1 MSSATKK
8 AVLFAR
14 VSSREQEDTGYSL
27 PSQEKLLR
35 EYVAKNQL
43 VESKCFSISESAS
56 GKSQREIFKKM
67 MTHIDEKDIKII
79 VCEKSDRL
87 TRNFTDMIMIDAWLK
102 EDGERQVHL
111 VKDSLVLHKDS
122 HSQEKLNWGVRILF
136 SQNYI
141 DNLSEEVKKGQ
152 KEKIAQGWLPT
163 KPPLGYKTVGDKGK
177 KIHLVDES
185 KALLVKRMFELYAT
199 GNYSVKALVKKMSEE
214 GLRNAG
220 GTPIVKSRLHEL
232 LSDPFYCGKMRWKGE
247 IYEGKHEPLITQ
259 AMFDAV
265 QAKLARKSASPLYRK
280 HMPVFKAMI
289 ECTECGG
296 TITWELQ
303 KSHWYGHCNHYRD
316 CSQKKYVRQEKVE
329 EQLFPYFDKAAP
341 IHKDVIGVLEQA
353 LKESQSD
360 EIAYNDSKR
369 DTLSRIIIAADQ
381 RIAGAYRD
389 KLDGVMALDICQR
402 VIKESTEEKASALHE
417 LEKLKDS
424 RSAYYEAGLGIH
436 ELALE
441 AFKIYQSDKATVEDK
456 RLLLSHMFTR
466 HTMQEAAIVPNYT
479 LAFEFLAEWMPKVNK
494 QFRTEKAPAKQGLNR
509 QSVPKTSALLRG

>member
-35 EYVAKNQL
+35 EYAAKNQF

-56 GKSQREIFKKM
+56 GQYQREIFNKM

-87 TRNFTDMIMIDAWLK
+87 TRNFKDMIMIDEWLK

-111 VKDSLVLHKDS
+111 VKDSLVLHRDS

-214 GLRNAG
+214 GLRNAS
-220 GTPIVKSRLHEL
+220 GTSVVKSRLHVL
-232 LSDPFYCGKMRWKGE
+232 LSDPFYYGKIRWKGE
-247 IYEGKHEPLITQ
+247 IYEGRHEPLITKP
-259 AMFDAV
+259 MFDAV
-265 QAKLARKSASPLYRK
+265 QGKLARKNASPLYRK

-289 ECTECGG
+289 ECAECAG
-296 TITWELQ
+296 TITWEIQ
-303 KSHWYGHCNHYRD
+303 KGNWYGHCNHYRN
-316 CSQKKYVRQEKVE
+316 CSQKKYIRQEAVE
-329 EQLFPYFDKAAP
+329 KQLFPYFDKTAP
-341 IHKDVIGVLEQA
+341 IHKDVLEILEQA

-360 EIAYNDSKR
+360 EIEYNESKR
-369 DTLSRIIIAADQ
+369 GTLTRIIATADQ
-381 RIAGAYRD
+381 RIAAAYRD
-389 KLDGVMALDICQR
+389 KLDGVMPLDVCQK
-402 VIKESTEEKASALHE
+402 VIKDSTEEKSSALHE
-417 LEKLKDS
+417 LEKLRDS
-424 RSAYYEAGLGIH
+424 RNAYYEAGLAIH

-441 AFKIYQSDKATVEDK
+441 SFKIYQSDKATVEDK

-466 HTMQEAAIVPNYT
+466 HTMQEGTIQPNYSF
-479 LAFEFLAEWMPKVNK
+479 AFEFLAEWIPKVNK
-494 QFRTEKAPAKQGLNR
+494 DFRTVKSGSKKGKSAPSGAN
-509 QSVPKTSALLRG
+509 TTTLLRG